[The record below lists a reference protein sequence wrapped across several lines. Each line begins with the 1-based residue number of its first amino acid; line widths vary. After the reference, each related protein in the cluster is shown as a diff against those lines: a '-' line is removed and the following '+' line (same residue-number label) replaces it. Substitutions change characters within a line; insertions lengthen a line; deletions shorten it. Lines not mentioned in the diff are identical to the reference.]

1 MIQYVKRK
9 DLNIQKYDACI
20 EKSIQSKI
28 YAFSWYLDLVADF
41 WDVLVLD
48 DYKAVM
54 PVTYNF
60 KYGFKYSLQPY
71 FCQQTAIY
79 TTVNINAFLIRSF
92 LKKIPKSIIYSD
104 VNFSFKSDD
113 FDTFTKQN
121 FILDLNRAYEEIYKN
136 YKKDRRKSLRKATEA
151 NLLYQDF
158 NNKEVLINLYKDVF
172 DFLKTPEKYFDKIG
186 TIIDYCLK
194 NDLGFIRNV
203 FIKEKLICTSFF
215 LKHNSRI
222 YYLLGASS
230 KEGKQYGATTFLLD
244 SIIKEY
250 SNTKTVLDFE
260 GSTIPSIA
268 YFYQSFGSELTYYYN
283 YKSNAIKRIFL

>member
-1 MIQYVKRK
+1 MIQYIKRSNL
-9 DLNIQKYDACI
+9 DVHKYDACI
-20 EKSIQSKI
+20 ENSLQNRI
-28 YAFSWYLDLVADF
+28 YAFSWYLDIVADN

-79 TTVNINAFLIRSF
+79 TTVNLNDSLIRSF

-104 VNFSFKSDD
+104 VNFSFKTDD
-113 FDTFTKQN
+113 FDAIIKQN
-121 FILDLNRAYEEIYKN
+121 FILNLHIEYKEIYKN

-151 NLLYQDF
+151 NLQYQDF
-158 NNKEVLINLYKDVF
+158 NNKEDLINLYKNVF
-172 DFLKTPEKYFDKIG
+172 DFLKTPEKYFDKIAA
-186 TIIDYCLK
+186 IIDYCLK

-203 FIKEKLICTSFF
+203 IINEKLICASFF

-244 SIIKEY
+244 SVIKEY

-268 YFYQSFGSELTYYYN
+268 YFYGSFGSKLTYYYN